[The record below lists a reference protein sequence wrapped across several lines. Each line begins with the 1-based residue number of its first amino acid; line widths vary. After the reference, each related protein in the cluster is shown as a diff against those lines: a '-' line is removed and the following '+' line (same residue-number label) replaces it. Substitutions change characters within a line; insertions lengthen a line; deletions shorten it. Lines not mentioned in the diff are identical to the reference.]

1 MQIMKTN
8 YPIPV
13 REKTINFPFE
23 YYHYD
28 KTNEFFV
35 VPFHYHEDQQLFRV
49 IKGSVTIS
57 ANSHLITLNEGD
69 CSVIDAYAVHAC
81 QPCSEDTEYESITFN
96 LRDIYD
102 LSMPHYSII
111 KMVVTHQLVVQ
122 TFFTQDSDKVIT
134 DVIEDIFR
142 HVHDD
147 DLCTSIRM
155 IGKLTNLFTLIVERN
170 NYILYDNEVAGRFY
184 KHFTKANNVFRYIFD
199 NYTKDITLE
208 DMSKSVDL
216 SEKYFCK
223 FFKELTSYRPME
235 YLNKFR
241 TEVAAIELTTTLDS
255 INEVAKRCGF
265 KDPCYFTKLF
275 KRFVGVSPREYRENH
290 PNRLTY
296 AYNNN

>member
-1 MQIMKTN
+1 M
-8 YPIPV
+8 
-13 REKTINFPFE
+13 
-23 YYHYD
+23 
-28 KTNEFFV
+28 
-35 VPFHYHEDQQLFRV
+35 
-49 IKGSVTIS
+49 
-57 ANSHLITLNEGD
+57 
-69 CSVIDAYAVHAC
+69 
-81 QPCSEDTEYESITFN
+81 
-96 LRDIYD
+96 
-102 LSMPHYSII
+102 
-111 KMVVTHQLVVQ
+111 
-122 TFFTQDSDKVIT
+122 
-134 DVIEDIFR
+134 
-142 HVHDD
+142 
-147 DLCTSIRM
+147 
-155 IGKLTNLFTLIVERN
+155 FTLIVERN
-170 NYILYDNEVAGRFY
+170 DYILYDNEVAGRFY

-290 PNRLTY
+290 PNLLTY
-296 AYNNN
+296 AYNND